1 MTYDPPH
8 RNQPPPQ
15 GRWPGATPAEPW
27 QAYREEDSYPYGVPA
42 AADRQDS
49 YWATASVGSGSQ
61 AGYTDAARGA
71 ADRRPSGYQPSRAA
85 APFPGQAPPFPGSA
99 DPFPGPADP
108 FPGSA
113 DPFPGPAD
121 SFPDPADSFPG
132 RVAGYASPPPGRHS
146 ASGYP
151 ALGDGY
157 AEGQRDWDQTD
168 PNQRSWQTSDW
179 GQQEWGGN
187 SYRDAGTGEYGAQA
201 SQATQTGY
209 GAQTGYG
216 DEFDGGRLG
225 QDYGRAQNGYADATQ
240 GYGGELDGYRA
251 PDGYRGPDGYPAS
264 DEYQVP
270 DGYRAPDEYR
280 APDGYPARDGYP
292 ASDEYQVPDGYRAPD
307 EYATSAGY
315 DIGDDSPGVPGYAGT
330 RDNFGGTTAVAE
342 APYSYYR
349 DPDSSA
355 GVRRASTGALLTAP
369 DADVYP
375 EGWQADQENRR
386 ESRRRGLLVGAMTG
400 VLATATASAVSILAA
415 AFVRPQASP
424 ILAVYD
430 VFTDRMPAFMAA
442 HFGTHGRSV
451 LLLGLY
457 ISIALLG
464 LVIGMLARRAAA
476 LGVAGLAVLSV
487 LGAFVTITRPQGQ
500 VTDVLPAVAGGL
512 VGVLALLW
520 LRRASA
526 PIVALRPAP
535 GDGPRRAR

>member
-8 RNQPPPQ
+8 PNQPPPQ

-42 AADRQDS
+42 AVDRQDS
-49 YWATASVGSGSQ
+49 YWATASVGSRSQ
-61 AGYTDAARGA
+61 AGYTEAARGA
-71 ADRRPSGYQPSRAA
+71 ADQRHSGYQPSRAP
-85 APFPGQAPPFPGSA
+85 APFPGPA
-99 DPFPGPADP
+99 DSYPGPADP

-121 SFPDPADSFPG
+121 SFPGSFPG
-132 RVAGYASPPPGRHS
+132 AAAGYASPPPGRHS
-146 ASGYP
+146 SGGYP
-151 ALGDGY
+151 ALSDGY
-157 AEGQRDWDQTD
+157 AEGQQGWDQTD

-179 GQQEWGGN
+179 GQHEWAEN
-187 SYRDAGTGEYGAQA
+187 RYRDAETREYGAQA
-201 SQATQTGY
+201 SHATQAGY
-209 GAQTGYG
+209 GTQASYGHGFDGAQAGYS

-225 QDYGRAQNGYADATQ
+225 QDYGRAQNGYAGPAQ
-240 GYGGELDGYRA
+240 GYGRELDGYQSPDEYQVA
-251 PDGYRGPDGYPAS
+251 DGYRAS
-264 DEYQVP
+264 DEY
-270 DGYRAPDEYR
+270 AT
-280 APDGYPARDGYP
+280 A
-292 ASDEYQVPDGYRAPD
+292 
-307 EYATSAGY
+307 EYATAAGY
-315 DIGDDSPGVPGYAGT
+315 DVRDDSPGAPGYAGT
-330 RDNFGGTTAVAE
+330 QGNLGGPAAGVE
-342 APYSYYR
+342 APYGYYR
-349 DPDSSA
+349 EPDGRA
-355 GVRRASTGALLTAP
+355 GARRTSTGTLLTAP

-400 VLATATASAVSILAA
+400 FLATATASAVSILAA

-430 VFTDRMPAFMAA
+430 VFTDRMPAFLAA

-464 LVIGMLARRAAA
+464 LVIGMLARRTAA

-500 VTDVLPAVAGGL
+500 VIDVLPAVAGGL